1 MQRSLIGEQF
11 VELAALHLKGR
22 RLAVAERIA
31 EVEIAVLLA
40 TREGCAIFGLET
52 GGLHGLQHPG
62 FFDEVQAVAQQAFT
76 DGEARKQLALD
87 DQHVMALAFEQGSRY

>member
-40 TREGCAIFGLET
+40 TREGCAILGLET
-52 GGLHGLQHPG
+52 GGLHGLKHPG
-62 FFDEVQAVAQQAFT
+62 FFDEVQAMAEQALT

-87 DQHVMALAFEQGSRY
+87 DQHVMALAFEQCSRY